1 MNFEPFDVMLAA
13 KRLREQIPQLTSVAG
28 VAEFSQVKDLRG
40 FRTPSAYVLQAVEK
54 PGVNGPR
61 GARVQPAQTNF
72 GVAIAVNNYRSE
84 MDAST
89 TDELRSIVGAVR
101 TALIGWTP
109 PVPGVTPIG
118 WIGGE
123 VVDFDDNALLFID
136 SYQLTNLLQK

>member
-1 MNFEPFDVMLAA
+1 MNFEPFDVMLVAQ
-13 KRLREQIPQLTSVAG
+13 RLRDQIPQLTAVAG
-28 VAEFSQVKDLRG
+28 VAEFSQVKELRV
-40 FRTPSAYVLQAVEK
+40 FRTPCAYVLQAVET
-54 PGVNGPR
+54 PGINGPR
-61 GARVQPAQTNF
+61 GARVQPAQTKF

-84 MDAST
+84 VDSST
-89 TDELRSIVGAVR
+89 NDELRRIAGAVR

-109 PVPGVTPIG
+109 SVPGVTPIG